1 MIYKTKDGI
10 AFHVLPDNARCAC
23 EGVHPDVLS
32 ECPLHNFDDDGDLCV
47 PELCDYYDEVTE

>member
-32 ECPLHNFDDDGDLCV
+32 ECPMHILTMMEIYAYRNCA
-47 PELCDYYDEVTE
+47 TTTMR

>member
-10 AFHVLPDNARCAC
+10 EFHVLPDNARCAC

-32 ECPLHNFDDDGDLCV
+32 ECPMHNFDDDGDLCV
-47 PELCDYYDEVTE
+47 PELCD